1 VATRVPGPVL
11 TDPTGLIIA
20 GDIHSDPRHLAYL
33 YEVAVQTR
41 CEAIVVVGDFGY
53 VEHYDQG
60 AFLAVAEEGFR
71 LTTEHGWPVELLW
84 LDGNHENHPLLH
96 EKYGPNSP
104 IHEASEEGFWKMRE
118 GVHYIP
124 RATRWN
130 WAGIS
135 FLALGGAYSIDKMH
149 LLKLQRQDGGERWW
163 PTEEITDDDVAKCLS
178 DRSPVDVMLTHD
190 KPRDVQVPWSR
201 RDIPL
206 ALPNQDKIQ
215 RVVNALH
222 PKLLVHGHLHIRY
235 QSKVDRTI
243 VEGLGCNPHKDSD
256 DPADSW
262 IRLSLV

>member
-1 VATRVPGPVL
+1 MATRVPGPVL

-104 IHEASEEGFWKMRE
+104 IHEASEEGF
-118 GVHYIP
+118 
-124 RATRWN
+124 
-130 WAGIS
+130 
-135 FLALGGAYSIDKMH
+135 
-149 LLKLQRQDGGERWW
+149 
-163 PTEEITDDDVAKCLS
+163 
-178 DRSPVDVMLTHD
+178 
-190 KPRDVQVPWSR
+190 
-201 RDIPL
+201 
-206 ALPNQDKIQ
+206 
-215 RVVNALH
+215 
-222 PKLLVHGHLHIRY
+222 
-235 QSKVDRTI
+235 
-243 VEGLGCNPHKDSD
+243 
-256 DPADSW
+256 
-262 IRLSLV
+262 